1 MLRLPLHS
9 RRSLVA
15 ARTSVALQRR
25 FAAELMSTVWI
36 VPFLMFF
43 DVTIMVAAV
52 PLASHNRSDDCCD
65 KCVLHERAPFLEGC
79 VSASSQGVG
88 LLPERRV
95 S

>member
-52 PLASHNRSDDCCD
+52 PLA
-65 KCVLHERAPFLEGC
+65 AATTAATTAAT
-79 VSASSQGVG
+79 SAFFMI
-88 LLPERRV
+88 
-95 S
+95 